1 MTSLLDV
8 MYYYALFNYDRDNT
22 FDSFHNSSEDD
33 DDRVE
38 RLSKEDVALIPEMTY
53 QHPISEA
60 EASVTITHP
69 INPQEPPPLAAAEMV
84 STSSTRTTYSSNS
97 AGKNKVAAAAAPTC
111 AICIS
116 SCNEGDILKILP
128 NCHHIFHI
136 DCISQW
142 LTEHSNLCPL
152 CRLPVVVCK
161 EEGYANK
168 NKRMRSYLVGL
179 GNSSLFCEP
188 TCSIQ

>member
-1 MTSLLDV
+1 

-22 FDSFHNSSEDD
+22 FDSFHNSTQDD
-33 DDRVE
+33 GDNDRVE
-38 RLSKEDVALIPEMTY
+38 RMSKEDVDLIPEMTY
-53 QHPISEA
+53 QHLISEA
-60 EASVTITHP
+60 EPSVATRHP
-69 INPQEPPPLAAAEMV
+69 VNPQEPPPLASAEIV
-84 STSSTRTTYSSNS
+84 STSSTRTTSSSNS
-97 AGKNKVAAAAAPTC
+97 ASENKVAVAVASAAATC
-111 AICIS
+111 AICLS
-116 SCNEGDILKILP
+116 SYNEGDILKILP
-128 NCHHIFHI
+128 NCDHIFHI

-161 EEGYANK
+161 EEGYGNK
-168 NKRMRSYLVGL
+168 NKRMRSYFL

>member
-1 MTSLLDV
+1 MTSLLDA

-60 EASVTITHP
+60 KAGASVAITHP
-69 INPQEPPPLAAAEMV
+69 VNPQEPPPINSPIETV
-84 STSSTRTTYSSNS
+84 SNSSTRIASSSNS
-97 AGKNKVAAAAAPTC
+97 ASENKVAPPTC
-111 AICIS
+111 CAVCIS
-116 SCNEGDILKILP
+116 SYKEGDILKILP

-161 EEGYANK
+161 EEGYGNK
-168 NKRMRSYLVGL
+168 NKRMRSYFL
-179 GNSSLFCEP
+179 GTRSFLCEP

>member
-38 RLSKEDVALIPEMTY
+38 RLSKEDVALIPEMEMTF

-161 EEGYANK
+161 EEGYGNK
-168 NKRMRSYLVGL
+168 NKRMRSY
-179 GNSSLFCEP
+179 SSLFCEP

>member
-38 RLSKEDVALIPEMTY
+38 RMSKEDVALIPEMTY
-53 QHPISEA
+53 QHLMISEA
-60 EASVTITHP
+60 EASVSITHP
-69 INPQEPPPLAAAEMV
+69 VNPQEPPPLAAAEIV
-84 STSSTRTTYSSNS
+84 STSSTSTTSSTSSNS
-97 AGKNKVAAAAAPTC
+97 TSENKVAAAATC
-111 AICIS
+111 AICLS
-116 SCNEGDILKILP
+116 SYNEGDVLKILP

-161 EEGYANK
+161 EEGYGNK
-168 NKRMRSYLVGL
+168 NKRMRSYFLGL
-179 GNSSLFCEP
+179 GNSSLCEP
-188 TCSIQ
+188 TCSIK